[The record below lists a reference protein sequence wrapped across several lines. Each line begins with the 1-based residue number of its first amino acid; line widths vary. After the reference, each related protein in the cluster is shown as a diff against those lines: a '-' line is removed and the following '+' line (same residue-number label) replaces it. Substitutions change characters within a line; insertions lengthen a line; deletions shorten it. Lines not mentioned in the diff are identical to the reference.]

1 MKTNII
7 QIGNSRG
14 IRLPKSLLQEC
25 GLDDNA
31 NSEVEVTV
39 KNKHLII
46 TKAETA
52 RCGWDNAFKKMALAK
67 DDQLIDIKDASSW
80 DKEEW
85 EWK

>member
-46 TKAETA
+46 SKVENVRA
-52 RCGWDNAFKKMALAK
+52 GWEITFKKMAAAK
-67 DDQLIDIKDASSW
+67 DDAFIDISDSSSR